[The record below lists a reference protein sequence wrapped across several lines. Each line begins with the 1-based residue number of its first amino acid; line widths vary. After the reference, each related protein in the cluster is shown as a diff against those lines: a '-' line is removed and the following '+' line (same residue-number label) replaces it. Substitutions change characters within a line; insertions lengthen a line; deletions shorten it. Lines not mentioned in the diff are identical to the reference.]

1 MLQITETKLLAIT
14 IIHHVL
20 EVYVMLLISQNPLS
34 NLRVLAFSFGS
45 NSSLV
50 NMSAWDRAK
59 NSIRRRNTY
68 NAICAESPLASIEGA
83 DAELTLSLFK
93 NSLNYIGLKN
103 RIKTADE
110 KWIEE
115 FLEQGG
121 LDTIVETL
129 SALSR
134 KGFCSLMDAVQ
145 QLECV
150 RCIKAIMNRPFGI
163 EYVIMTGDK
172 FVNKLVKGTE

>member
-1 MLQITETKLLAIT
+1 
-14 IIHHVL
+14 
-20 EVYVMLLISQNPLS
+20 
-34 NLRVLAFSFGS
+34 
-45 NSSLV
+45 
-50 NMSAWDRAK
+50 MSGWDRAK
-59 NSIRRRNTY
+59 ISIKRRSTLNIIRT
-68 NAICAESPLASIEGA
+68 ESPLASIEGA
-83 DAELTLSLFK
+83 DAELTLALFK

-121 LDTIVETL
+121 LETIFDTL
-129 SALSR
+129 SALSS

-150 RCIKAIMNRPFGI
+150 RCIKAIMNHPFGI
-163 EYVIMTGDK
+163 EYVIMIGNA
-172 FVNKLVKGTE
+172 FVNKLVKGTA

>member
-1 MLQITETKLLAIT
+1 
-14 IIHHVL
+14 
-20 EVYVMLLISQNPLS
+20 
-34 NLRVLAFSFGS
+34 
-45 NSSLV
+45 
-50 NMSAWDRAK
+50 MSGWNRAK
-59 NSIRRRNTY
+59 NSLRRRSTH
-68 NAICAESPLASIEGA
+68 NAIRAESPLASIEGA

-103 RIKTADE
+103 RIKTADQ
-110 KWIEE
+110 KWVEE

-121 LDTIVETL
+121 LETIFDTL
-129 SALSR
+129 SALSS

-163 EYVIMTGDK
+163 EYVIVVGNT